1 MEISNIKLTN
11 TTVYSFSC
19 KGNIDLMG
27 LHLVGEISMCKE
39 IIDSKIKK
47 IVLLWEYSKVKFC
60 ISPLLADKWTH
71 NFQGVQGLKSV

>member
-1 MEISNIKLTN
+1 
-11 TTVYSFSC
+11 
-19 KGNIDLMG
+19 
-27 LHLVGEISMCKE
+27 MCKE